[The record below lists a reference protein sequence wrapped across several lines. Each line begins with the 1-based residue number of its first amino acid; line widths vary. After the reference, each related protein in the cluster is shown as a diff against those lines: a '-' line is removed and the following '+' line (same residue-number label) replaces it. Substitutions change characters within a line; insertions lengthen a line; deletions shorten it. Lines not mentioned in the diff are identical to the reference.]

1 MGRNY
6 AWSARIDGRTVA
18 DGTVTG
24 ANDHTPDRV
33 EREAQLAVSLK
44 AGVDRGQVDVTVE
57 EKKPL
62 RQQIAEAR
70 AARKGK

>member
-6 AWSARIDGRTVA
+6 SWTARISGQTVA

-24 ANDHTPDRV
+24 TNNHTPDRV
-33 EREAQLAVSLK
+33 EREAALAVSLE
-44 AGVDRGQVDVTVE
+44 AGVDRDQVAVTVE

-62 RQQIAEAR
+62 RQQVAEAR
-70 AARKGK
+70 ARTGK